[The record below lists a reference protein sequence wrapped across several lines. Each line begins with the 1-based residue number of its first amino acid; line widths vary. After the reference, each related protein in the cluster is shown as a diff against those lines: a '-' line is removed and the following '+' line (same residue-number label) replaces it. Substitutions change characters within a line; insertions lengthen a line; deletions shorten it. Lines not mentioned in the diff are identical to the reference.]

1 MLTLQ
6 KSRRGSGLIAKS
18 SDSAGGLLP
27 APCICRGASA
37 LSAPLLAA
45 WRLGP
50 TSVSRSGT
58 AKTSAMRQRPPCL
71 LCPHHGVRWGCFPAP
86 TPVPTWGPLCLSLRC
101 FLFLK
106 GRFLHQPPHTSI
118 RVYVAPWHPGPLNT
132 SRLGTCST
140 GQLLGKHSDAH
151 LAPAWPEAQTTGLRP
166 RVQA

>member
-50 TSVSRSGT
+50 TSVSRSGM
-58 AKTSAMRQRPPCL
+58 AKTSAMRHKDLCAFCALTMGWDGGASLPP
-71 LCPHHGVRWGCFPAP
+71 
-86 TPVPTWGPLCLSLRC
+86 PLSPPGGLFV
-101 FLFLK
+101 FL
-106 GRFLHQPPHTSI
+106 
-118 RVYVAPWHPGPLNT
+118 A
-132 SRLGTCST
+132 
-140 GQLLGKHSDAH
+140 
-151 LAPAWPEAQTTGLRP
+151 LARIEP
-166 RVQA
+166 